1 MLPFEFTAKLPKI
14 QCMDR
19 TAKKETLLFVDDE
32 QSILEIA
39 REFFEMKGYR
49 VHTAANGREAVRV
62 LEKEYIDCCFTD
74 INMPE
79 MDGLQLAEHINSSDT
94 TIPVI
99 IMTGYPSLDTA
110 IRTIKN
116 GVVDFLIKPV
126 NLNQMELCLRRVFMQ
141 RRLFVQNL
149 LLQREVEGKKRLER
163 LNLQL
168 EEKVS
173 ELNTLNRIMRDITA
187 IRTSSDVFSRMA
199 DMAVEIT
206 PADTAAFY
214 LLSES
219 MRRPFAVAL
228 SRTETS
234 RCEHGFDQDDKPLIE
249 KLIMDTVND
258 RIPLLAPGR
267 SDTNGIP
274 PGLHSLIV
282 VPLKIREKGFGAL
295 VAAVSGKAS
304 ALGEKDLYYLSFMT
318 HNAGYAVENLA
329 LYENIYEN
337 LFSTLYAFVTAIEA
351 RDSYT
356 RQHSQRVTRIAV
368 EIGKAL
374 ACSREELDI
383 LSTAGHL
390 HDIGK
395 IGIRDEILLKPG
407 ALTDEEYDIIKK
419 HPVIGAEIVGHLG
432 LWAREQEIIRC
443 HHERFDG
450 RGYPDGLKGEEIPL
464 LARILAVADVYDSLA
479 SDRAYRKRMEEPQI
493 IAILEE
499 NSGKHFDPRV
509 LDAFWRVYRSGR
521 IFEVLEEEQA

>member
-1 MLPFEFTAKLPKI
+1 
-14 QCMDR
+14 MDSQ
-19 TAKKETLLFVDDE
+19 APKETLLFVDDE
-32 QSILEIA
+32 KSILEIA

-49 VHTAANGREAVRV
+49 VHTASNGQEALRI
-62 LEKEYIDCCFTD
+62 LEQETIDCCFTD

-79 MDGLQLAEHINSSDT
+79 MDGLQLAEHINRSDT

-99 IMTGYPSLDTA
+99 IMTGYPSLDNA
-110 IRTIKN
+110 IRTIHN

-149 LLQREVEGKKRLER
+149 LLQREVEGKKRLEQ
-163 LNLQL
+163 LNRQL
-168 EEKVS
+168 GEKVS

-187 IRTSSDVFSRMA
+187 IRTSTDIFSHMA

-206 PADTAAFY
+206 PADIAVFY
-214 LLSES
+214 LFGES
-219 MRRPFAVAL
+219 MQRPFAVAL
-228 SRTETS
+228 SQTGQS
-234 RCEHGFDQDDKPLIE
+234 RCAQGFAREDERLIE
-249 KLIMDTVND
+249 KLIVDTVAD
-258 RIPLLAPGR
+258 QTPLLAPAGPG
-267 SDTNGIP
+267 TNGVP
-274 PGLHSLIV
+274 PGLQSLVV
-282 VPLKIREKGFGAL
+282 VPLKIRERGFGAL
-295 VAAVSGKAS
+295 VAAVSKGS
-304 ALGEKDLYYLSFMT
+304 ATLGERDLYYLSFMT

-368 EIGKAL
+368 EIGRAMG
-374 ACSREELDI
+374 CSREELDI

-407 ALTDEEYDIIKK
+407 PLTDEEYAIIKK
-419 HPVIGAEIVGHLG
+419 HPRIGADIVGHLG

-450 RGYPDGLKGEEIPL
+450 KGYPDGLRGEEIPL

-479 SDRAYRKRMEEPQI
+479 SDRAYRKRMQESRI
-493 IAILEE
+493 VAILKEG
-499 NSGKHFDPRV
+499 SGTHFDPRV
-509 LDAFWRVYRSGR
+509 MAAFWRVYDSGR
-521 IFEVLEEEQA
+521 IFEVLKETPE

>member
-1 MLPFEFTAKLPKI
+1 
-14 QCMDR
+14 MDSQ
-19 TAKKETLLFVDDE
+19 TPKETLLFVDDE

-49 VHTAANGREAVRV
+49 VHTASNGREALEV
-62 LEKEYIDCCFTD
+62 LERKAIDCCFTD

-149 LLQREVEGKKRLER
+149 LLQREVEGKKRLEQ
-163 LNLQL
+163 LNRQL

-187 IRTSSDVFSRMA
+187 IRTSTDVFSRMA

-206 PADTAAFY
+206 PADIAVFY

-219 MRRPFAVAL
+219 MQRPFAVAL
-228 SRTETS
+228 SRTGDS
-234 RCEHGFDQDDKPLIE
+234 RCEHGFARDDQPLIE
-249 KLIMDTVND
+249 KLIMDTVD
-258 RIPLLAPGR
+258 DQTPLLAPAGPG
-267 SDTNGIP
+267 TNGVP
-274 PGLHSLIV
+274 PGLQSLVV

-295 VAAVSGKAS
+295 VAAVSEGAAS
-304 ALGEKDLYYLSFMT
+304 LGERDLYYLSFMT
-318 HNAGYAVENLA
+318 HNAGYAVENMA

-368 EIGKAL
+368 EIGRAMG
-374 ACSREELDI
+374 CSREDLDI

-407 ALTDEEYDIIKK
+407 PLTEQEYDIIKK
-419 HPVIGAEIVGHLG
+419 HPQIGADIVGHLG

-443 HHERFDG
+443 HHERYDG
-450 RGYPDGLKGEEIPL
+450 KGYPDGLAGEQIPL

-479 SDRAYRKRMEEPQI
+479 SDRAYRKRMQESRI
-493 IAILEE
+493 IAILKES
-499 NSGKHFDPRV
+499 SGRHFDPRV
-509 LDAFWRVYRSGR
+509 MAAFWRVYDSGR
-521 IFEVLEEEQA
+521 IFEVLEEAPK